1 MNSIVNP
8 FLLSLIAGSASGL
21 GGLIV
26 LMFGEVEDWLMGILM
41 GFAGGVML
49 VVSFLELFT
58 EALGLLSHVEAT
70 LAFTLGALIMMALD
84 LTLPHMETGR
94 WESGIVNPKL
104 MKRGVIIA
112 LGISLHNL
120 PEGLVIS
127 ASYSRMPRLGLMIA
141 IMICLHNIPE
151 GIATA
156 IPLHLAGLSKRRAA
170 AMALMSGMTEPL
182 GALLG
187 SIVINSLGAS
197 DYIIGLGLAVAA
209 GVMTDIH
216 HRGRAYTHGPRV
228 WFQRPQA
235 LRLDG
240 AADGHALRPLR
251 LGDPED
257 QLKKTFSELVG
268 LEITSII
275 LSRNEERT
283 KFRDYRICTFLRRY
297 QVSPSSSRSM

>member
-1 MNSIVNP
+1 MNRIVNP

-84 LTLPHMETGR
+84 LTLPHMETGK

-104 MKRGVIIA
+104 MKRGAIIA

-209 GVMTDIH
+209 GVMTYITVDELIPMAH
-216 HRGRAYTHGPRV
+216 EYGSSAPKHYVSTGLLMGML
-228 WFQRPQA
+228 F
-235 LRLDG
+235 
-240 AADGHALRPLR
+240 GHFVSVI
-251 LGDPED
+251 
-257 QLKKTFSELVG
+257 LKIS
-268 LEITSII
+268 
-275 LSRNEERT
+275 
-283 KFRDYRICTFLRRY
+283 
-297 QVSPSSSRSM
+297 